1 MGANE
6 QLRVR
11 VNDELVLDAGTCEEV
26 SGPHGPE
33 CLIRPPATT
42 LFHQVLAY
50 LQAKPD
56 PPKRVFPRE
65 GDTAGSMIG
74 REGVAAAALTLR
86 WGSYLA
92 VLLDRDKP
100 LWPEVHA
107 ERTSRLD
114 DEEMA
119 RINIEASAGLAAWI
133 ELQREDEGLYRQ
145 LVNRAVAY
153 LPMLTR
159 TSKAKVRASAF
170 AALAD
175 PTMANRLVQAVD
187 PERLARARAEVAGHP
202 SRVFAN
208 ALVNVAWRNGP
219 VEDMHAGSFQGYPLT
234 QRRVTP
240 AEEKELMQSA
250 SDGLALG
257 MTVCSVLAWERPP
270 RPWPEQ
276 VLPYGLATMMLITPY
291 RWTLTETSREVRLP
305 LSPP

>member
-1 MGANE
+1 MGASE
-6 QLRVR
+6 QLLVR

-26 SGPHGPE
+26 SGPQGPE
-33 CLIRPPATT
+33 CLLRPPAAT
-42 LFHQVLAY
+42 LFLQVLAY
-50 LQAKPD
+50 LKAKPD
-56 PPKRVFPRE
+56 PPKLLS
-65 GDTAGSMIG
+65 GSMVG

-92 VLLDRDKP
+92 VLLDHDKP
-100 LWPEVHA
+100 IWPEVHA
-107 ERTSRLD
+107 ERTSRLSD
-114 DEEMA
+114 SEMA

-133 ELQREDEGLYRQ
+133 ELHREDEGLYRR

-159 TSKAKVRASAF
+159 TSKANVGAGAF
-170 AALAD
+170 PALAD

-187 PERLARARAEVAGHP
+187 PERLARVRADVAGHP
-202 SRVFAN
+202 SRVLAN

-219 VEDMHAGSFQGYPLT
+219 VEDIHAGSFQGYPLT

-291 RWTLTETSREVRLP
+291 RWTLTEASREVRLP
-305 LSPP
+305 LFPS

>member
-1 MGANE
+1 MGTSE

-11 VNDELVLDAGTCEEV
+11 VNDELVFDAGTCEEV
-26 SGPHGPE
+26 SGPQGSE
-33 CLIRPPATT
+33 YLLRPPAAT

-56 PPKRVFPRE
+56 PPMRVFSRE
-65 GDTAGSMIG
+65 GNMAGSMVG
-74 REGVAAAALTLR
+74 RDGVAAAALILR

-92 VLLDRDKP
+92 VLLDHDKP
-100 LWPEVHA
+100 VWPEVHA
-107 ERTSRLD
+107 ERTT
-114 DEEMA
+114 
-119 RINIEASAGLAAWI
+119 RI
-133 ELQREDEGLYRQ
+133 
-145 LVNRAVAY
+145 
-153 LPMLTR
+153 
-159 TSKAKVRASAF
+159 SKAKVSADAF

-187 PERLARARAEVAGHP
+187 PQRLARVRAEVAGHP

-219 VEDMHAGSFQGYPLT
+219 VEDIHAGSFQGYPIT

-240 AEEKELMQSA
+240 PEEKELMQSTI
-250 SDGLALG
+250 DGLALG
-257 MTVCSVLAWERPP
+257 LTVCHALAWKRPP
-270 RPWPEQ
+270 RSWPEQ
-276 VLPYGLATMMLITPY
+276 VLPYGLATMMLVTPY